1 MDAKLLLDSLEQG
14 VVAIAPDWTIAAWS
28 ATAARI
34 TGLPAERVLGQ
45 SFWVAFPGA
54 KATHI
59 ERVLQEVL
67 HDGKAQTYLAP
78 AAAADFPGMVFE
90 THVSRGPHNHVIMVF
105 RQVRE
110 QLGPESR
117 AAHLM
122 SAVETERRLY
132 LQLFSS
138 LPTPALVLTVD
149 GQILD
154 ANPEGVKLLGA
165 PDAVALRGRP
175 MADWAPAAHRAPLAA
190 ALRDAVTQRQEVR
203 LTVEYAGEPPR
214 DVRAVIVNVDPMR
227 QSPKLL
233 FLALDVSRE
242 SLLQQRL
249 LQADR
254 LSQLGALVSGVAH
267 ELNNP
272 LAAIAAFGEALVLDP
287 SQSDV
292 QESAEVIRSEAMRAG
307 RIVQTLLDFARQRP
321 RVQTAVDLGEVAD
334 RVLALQRSGFKK
346 ARIRAS
352 VSVPKDVP
360 AVAGDP
366 QELQQVLLNAVV
378 NARQAIE
385 TGGRPGQIVIT
396 AQATGNH
403 VVVTVEDTGPG
414 VPPEILDRV
423 FEPFFTTKAEQGT
436 GLGLAISFGLVR
448 GMGGRMWMQ
457 NVEGGGARLS
467 FELPVDAGD
476 ARAGSAADSTADSR
490 RLKVLVI
497 EDEDSV
503 RRAMALLAKRL
514 GHEVTTVGRY
524 ADATERL
531 AAPNVRYDALLVDV
545 HLDDEHT
552 GFDLFERLRE
562 EGRGR
567 ERRIVFTT
575 GDSISLQTRDALQL
589 ADRPV
594 LRKPFSLDE
603 LREILERV
611 AGT

>member
-1 MDAKLLLDSLEQG
+1 MDAKQLLDSLEHG
-14 VVAIAPDWTIAAWS
+14 VVAIAPDWTVAAWS

-45 SFWVAFPGA
+45 SFWVAFPAA

-59 ERVLQEVL
+59 ERVLQQVL
-67 HDGKAQTYLAP
+67 HDGKPQMYLAP
-78 AAAADFPGMVFE
+78 AAATDFPGMVFE
-90 THVSRGPHNHVIMVF
+90 TQVSRGPHSHLIMVF

-117 AAHLM
+117 AAHVM
-122 SAVETERRLY
+122 SAIETERRLY

-149 GQILD
+149 GQILES
-154 ANPEGVKLLGA
+154 NPEGVKLLGVA
-165 PDAVALRGRP
+165 DPAALRGRP
-175 MADWAPAAHRAPLAA
+175 MGDWTPSAQRGALAA
-190 ALRDAVTQRQEVR
+190 ALREAVTQRQELR

-272 LAAIAAFGEALVLDP
+272 LAAIAAFGEALALDP
-287 SQSDV
+287 HQADLE
-292 QESAEVIRSEAMRAG
+292 ESAEVIRSEAMRAG

-321 RVQTAVDLGEVAD
+321 RTQTAVDLGEIAE
-334 RVLALQRSGFKK
+334 RVLALQRSALKK
-346 ARIRAS
+346 ARIRTT
-352 VSVPKDVP
+352 VSVANDVP
-360 AVAGDP
+360 AVAGDS
-366 QELQQVLLNAVV
+366 QELQQVMLNAVV

-385 TGGRPGQIVIT
+385 STGRPGLIAVT
-396 AQATGNH
+396 ARSSDHH
-403 VVVTVEDTGPG
+403 VLVTVDDTGPG

-423 FEPFFTTKAEQGT
+423 FEPFFSTKAEHGT

-448 GMGGRMWMQ
+448 GMGGRIWMQ

-467 FELPVDAGD
+467 LELPVDAGIAD
-476 ARAGSAADSTADSR
+476 AAAQAAARSATR
-490 RLKVLVI
+490 RLSVLVV
-497 EDEDSV
+497 EDEEAV
-503 RRAMALLAKRL
+503 RRAMALLARRL
-514 GHEVTTVGRY
+514 GHEVTTVGRFVE
-524 ADATERL
+524 ATERL
-531 AAPNVRYDALLVDV
+531 AQRDARYDALLVDV
-545 HLDDEHT
+545 HLD
-552 GFDLFERLRE
+552 
-562 EGRGR
+562 
-567 ERRIVFTT
+567 
-575 GDSISLQTRDALQL
+575 
-589 ADRPV
+589 
-594 LRKPFSLDE
+594 
-603 LREILERV
+603 
-611 AGT
+611 